1 MLSLIPTALWQAIG
15 GAVLAVILAG
25 GAMFGLKRRDA
36 SKVAQGRAEERQK
49 QDAAN
54 AAARERMAAVPRP
67 SADETIEIM
76 RRGGM

>member
-1 MLSLIPTALWQAIG
+1 MIELILGWKPLGGLIVTAFAIFC
-15 GAVLAVILAG
+15 AWL
-25 GAMFGLKRRDA
+25 GLKRRDA